1 MHSSLISILLPVYNA
16 GDFLAPCLDSILAQS
31 ETNWELVAVDDF
43 STDQS
48 WETLQNYAASDTRI
62 RCYHNTAKGLIP
74 ALRLA
79 FQQSKG
85 DLITRMDDD
94 DLMPPAK
101 LFVLKQILLKNY
113 KKCVATGLVRYFSDQ
128 ALGEGY
134 KRYEDWINY
143 LALNQSHFSAIYKE
157 CPLPSPCWMT
167 RREDLL
173 DVGAFDS
180 DTYPEDYDL
189 CFRLY
194 QHGKRIVAAHEV
206 LHLWRDHPHRAS
218 RTAPPYDDHTFLDLK
233 LNYFLKIDYQPQR
246 PLVVW
251 GAGRKGKAAAQFLS
265 EKRIP
270 FHWVCD
276 NPRKWG
282 IEMYGAVWQDY
293 RALSSLENPQV
304 IILVAAPDEQPA
316 IAEYLSEIE
325 GHGYWFC

>member
-1 MHSSLISILLPVYNA
+1 MHPTLISILLPVYNA
-16 GDFLAPCLDSILAQS
+16 GDYLAPCLDSILAQS
-31 ETNWELVAVDDF
+31 ESNWELVAVDDC

-48 WETLQNYAASDTRI
+48 WEVLQRYAAGNPRV
-62 RCYHNTAKGLIP
+62 RCYRNTTKGLIP

-101 LFVLKQILLKNY
+101 LAILKQIMLKNSRN
-113 KKCVATGLVRYFSDQ
+113 CVATGLVRYFSDS

-134 KRYEDWINY
+134 RRYEDWINY
-143 LALNQSHFSAIYKE
+143 LALNQNHFSAIYKE
-157 CPLPSPCWMT
+157 CPLPSPSWMM

-194 QHGKRIVAAHEV
+194 KYGKRIIAAPEV
-206 LHLWRDHPHRAS
+206 VHLWRDHPGRAS
-218 RTAPPYDDHTFLDLK
+218 RTELPYADNTFLDLK
-233 LNYFLKIDYQPQR
+233 LRYFVEIDYQPQH
-246 PLVVW
+246 PLVIW

-265 EKRIP
+265 EKMIP

-282 IEMYGAVWQDY
+282 KGMFGAVWQDY
-293 RALSSLENPQV
+293 RVLSSLENPQV
-304 IILVAAPDEQPA
+304 IILVAAPDEQPG
-316 IAEYLSEIE
+316 IAEFLSEI
-325 GHGYWFC
+325 GGQGYWFC